1 MSGLRADTHMAFV
14 RQTLVRF
21 AHVDAAGIVFYPRYF
36 EMVNAAVE
44 DLFATAGHDFAELHL
59 RRGKGVPTVHLS
71 IDFTAPSRLGELL
84 DFRLQLARLGR
95 SALTLDVEAQCA
107 GAMRLAGTVTLVY
120 IDLASERSEPWP
132 PDLAVRLQETLG
144 VAAI

>member
-1 MSGLRADTHMAFV
+1 MTFV

-44 DLFATAGHDFAELHL
+44 DLFATAGHDFATLHL
-59 RRGKGVPTVHLS
+59 LRGKGVPTVHLS
-71 IDFTAPSRLGELL
+71 IDFIAPSRLGELL

-107 GAMRLAGTVTLVY
+107 GAKRLAGTVTLVH

-132 PDLAVRLQETLG
+132 PDLAAGLRAALG
-144 VAAI
+144 AAAI

>member
-1 MSGLRADTHMAFV
+1 MAFV

-44 DLFATAGHDFAELHL
+44 DLFATAGHDFATLHL
-59 RRGKGVPTVHLS
+59 LRGKGVPTVHLS
-71 IDFTAPSRLGELL
+71 IDFIAPSRLGEPL

-107 GAMRLAGTVTLVY
+107 GAKRLAGTVTLVH

-132 PDLAVRLQETLG
+132 PDLAAGLRAALG
-144 VAAI
+144 AAAI